1 MHQMELV
8 VTPIGW
14 ERILCFRTNPS
25 DTEQQVVRTGVVL
38 PGLDRL
44 DRLSSNKMALITSDC
59 G

>member
-1 MHQMELV
+1 MELV

-14 ERILCFRTNPS
+14 ERIPCFRTNPS